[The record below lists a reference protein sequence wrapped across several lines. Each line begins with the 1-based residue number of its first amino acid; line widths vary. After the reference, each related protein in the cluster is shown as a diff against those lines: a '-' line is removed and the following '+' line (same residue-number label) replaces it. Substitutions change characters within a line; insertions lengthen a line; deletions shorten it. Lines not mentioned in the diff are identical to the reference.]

1 MSAQGQYSPA
11 NSLVLENITGMVA
24 NRVLFESVN
33 ATLSAGQLL
42 RISGDNGAGKSTLL
56 KMIVGL
62 LDLEVGDV
70 IWNQQA
76 IDDSDNFES
85 DLSYVGHK
93 DGLKSERTAIE
104 NLAFYQQLYQRP
116 NFNLD
121 QLLFDFNLLEQA
133 ETLTKHLSFGQ
144 RRRLALLRLPL
155 SQRPLWVVDE
165 PFTGVDVS
173 ARVLIEQLFV
183 AHLAEGGLIVMTHHG
198 CLNDSAISPFLQ
210 EVTL

>member
-11 NSLVLENITGMVA
+11 NSLVLENITGMVV
-24 NRVLFESVN
+24 NKVLFEAVSASLN
-33 ATLSAGQLL
+33 AGQLL

-62 LDLEVGDV
+62 SELEVGQV
-70 IWNQQA
+70 LWNQLA
-76 IDDSDNFES
+76 IDDSAEFES

-104 NLAFYQQLYQRP
+104 NLTFYQQLYQRD
-116 NFNLD
+116 NYNLD

-133 ETLTKHLSFGQ
+133 EILTKHLSFGQ
-144 RRRLALLRLPL
+144 RRRLALLRLAL

-183 AHLAEGGLIVMTHHG
+183 DHLKNGGLIVMTHHG
-198 CLNDSAISPFLQ
+198 SLDDSVLSAFLK